1 MGKLQEKPA
10 RQAGVD
16 MITDPVN
23 QIIVEG
29 VIPGE
34 RELSTIANCYKGK
47 GNSFKRGNYRGLKLT
62 DQVLKIAE

>member
-34 RELSTIANCYKGK
+34 RELSTIANCLPGIELYIIIIK
-47 GNSFKRGNYRGLKLT
+47 
-62 DQVLKIAE
+62 